1 MNDVTRILSRYD
13 GSNSEL
19 THELFQLVYD
29 ELRQIAT
36 AKMRSESVG
45 NSSQPTAL
53 VHEAFIRLVDRENP
67 QAWDCRG
74 HFFAA
79 AAEAMRRILVESA
92 RRRSSAKRGGK
103 LQRVDIEGLATG
115 GFEFQDQIIDIDDTL
130 SSLAAEDSVAAELV
144 KLRLFAG
151 LSITEAGEMLGM
163 SRTSAYENWKFARAW
178 FAARVLS

>member
-13 GSNSEL
+13 RTNTEL
-19 THELFQLVYD
+19 THELFQLVYQ
-29 ELRQIAT
+29 ELRQIAA
-36 AKMRSESVG
+36 AKMKSESAG
-45 NSSQPTAL
+45 HTSQPTAL

-67 QAWDCRG
+67 QAWSCRG

-79 AAEAMRRILVESA
+79 AAEAMRRILIESA
-92 RRRSSAKRGGK
+92 RRRSSAKRGGNF
-103 LQRVDIEGLATG
+103 QRVDIDGLAEG
-115 GFEFQDQIIDIDDTL
+115 AFDFQHQLLDIDDTL
-130 SSLAAEDSVAAELV
+130 NSLAAEDALAAELV

-151 LSITEAGEMLGM
+151 LSITEAGEMLGL